1 MKKRLMLFGLSV
13 VTILLAAVYSIAQEE
28 EYEVKPTIFGK
39 CLDNTDDACIA
50 YCKGCGEKY
59 GPIDTTYPKKGEG
72 KLTRGI
78 CPVCAYDFST
88 PAESEN

>member
-59 GPIDTTYPKKGEG
+59 GPIDTTEQVRVPISELKNW
-72 KLTRGI
+72 L
-78 CPVCAYDFST
+78 
-88 PAESEN
+88 AEKIAF